1 MTEPTELAWGW
12 RREGT
17 RLSGTAWFAATGLS
31 ALGILI
37 AVNQVFLLRP
47 FGFTLLST
55 AYYYTLAGLFLAV
68 AFLANPATKAQTD
81 RVRWFDWIAAFMT
94 LVSCLYLATQ
104 ARNIISMGWELDAPT
119 LPTMAS
125 FCLIV
130 AALEAVRRCGGG
142 ILFCICLVFGVFPL
156 FADSLPGF
164 LWGMQFTPLEATRAY
179 SMGLESIIGVPTR
192 VLADL
197 VIGFII
203 FGVALSVSG
212 GGRFFMDIANALLG
226 GTRGGPAKVAIV
238 SSGFFGSLS
247 GSVISNVIGT
257 GSMTIPT
264 MTRTGYPARYAA
276 AIEACASTGG
286 ALMPPVMGSVAFIMA
301 SFLNVPYSTIMVAAV
316 VPATLF
322 YAILILQADSFAA
335 VNGLKGLPRSQL
347 PKIGATFK
355 SGWIYCFSLVLLIYL
370 LLGLSLESRAPFIV
384 TVVLLITTI
393 YYNRSTGA
401 LRAVCDLVL
410 ESGVGIASLVGIVA
424 GIGLIVG
431 SLSITGVGNAFS
443 RELVQYADGNLFLI
457 LVLGALTSFVLGMG
471 MTASACYIFLA
482 VVLAPVLVQ
491 SGLNPI
497 ASHLFI
503 LYWGMLSY
511 ITPPVA
517 LAAVAAASIA
527 RVSAMRTGV
536 SAMRL
541 GAVLFVL
548 PFMFVYNPALV
559 MQGRVSSILLSS
571 LTALAAIFMISC
583 AAERYMYFHARR
595 LNWIETVLLAVG
607 GLMLMAPEHRTD
619 LVGLAILVMVYGRPL
634 VFRASPDSA
643 AKG

>member
-1 MTEPTELAWGW
+1 MTETIEPVWGW
-12 RREGT
+12 RREGV
-17 RLSGTAWFAATGLS
+17 RLKGVAWFAVIALS
-31 ALGILI
+31 AAGILLSI
-37 AVNQVFLLRP
+37 NQIFLLRL
-47 FGFTLLST
+47 FGFSPLST
-55 AYYYTLAGLFLAV
+55 TYYYMLVGLFMAV
-68 AFLANPATKAQTD
+68 AFLAYPAIPKHTD
-81 RVRWFDWIAAFMT
+81 RVPWFDWIVALIA
-94 LVSCLYLATQ
+94 LVSCLYLSTQ
-104 ARNIISMGWELDAPT
+104 ARSIIAMGWELDAPP
-119 LPTMAS
+119 LPTLAS
-125 FCLIV
+125 FCLIAV
-130 AALEAVRRCGGG
+130 SLEAVRRCGSG
-142 ILFCICLVFGVFPL
+142 ILFFICLAFGLFPL
-156 FADSLPGF
+156 FADSMPGV
-164 LWGMQFTPLEATRAY
+164 LWGMQYTPLEATRAY

-192 VLADL
+192 ILADL

-203 FGVALSVSG
+203 FGVALTVSG
-212 GGRFFMDIANALLG
+212 GGRFFMDMANALLG

-257 GSMTIPT
+257 GAMTIPT
-264 MTRTGYPARYAA
+264 MIRTGYPARYAA

-301 SFLNVPYSTIMVAAV
+301 SFLNVPYSTIMVAAII
-316 VPATLF
+316 PATLF
-322 YAILILQADSFAA
+322 YATLLLQADSFAA
-335 VNGLKGLPRSQL
+335 LNGLKGLPRAQL
-347 PKIGATFK
+347 PKVGATFR
-355 SGWIYCFSLVLLIYL
+355 SGWIYCLSLALLVYL
-370 LLGLSLESRAPFIV
+370 LLGLSLESRAPYLV
-384 TVVLLITTI
+384 TILLIATTI
-393 YYNRSTGA
+393 YYNRSNGA
-401 LRAVCDLVL
+401 LRAICDVIM

-443 RELVQYADGNLFLI
+443 RELVQFANGNLFLI
-457 LVLGALTSFVLGMG
+457 LILGAITSFVLGMG

-527 RVSAMRTGV
+527 GSPAMRTGV

-559 MQGRVSSILLSS
+559 MQGDAITIAMAAV
-571 LTALAAIFMISC
+571 TATIAIFMISS
-583 AAERYMYFHARR
+583 ATERYLYFHARK
-595 LNWIETVLLAVG
+595 LAWIETLLLAAG
-607 GLMLMAPEHRTD
+607 GLLLMTPEHRTD
-619 LVGLAILVMVYGRPL
+619 FAGLAILVLVYGRPL
-634 VFRASPDSA
+634 LFKSA
-643 AKG
+643 DDTPLQS